1 MLVLNSRGWVPGHTI
16 TRNKGTLL
24 FIKTKESLRMHLK
37 EVQESKRSTRRRR
50 VDKDD
55 GKMGP
60 VLENEDTWV
69 IFIFFSVYIYFFICL
84 NFSYQPIFIF
94 WPKFS
99 I

>member
-1 MLVLNSRGWVPGHTI
+1 
-16 TRNKGTLL
+16 
-24 FIKTKESLRMHLK
+24 MHLK

-94 WPKFS
+94 WPKFG